1 MKGKIRMN
9 EKRIEDKN
17 QSSVQTYLYASDKER
32 LRALVD
38 EMSKN
43 AAAAIEK
50 SVLALKTGD
59 RELAKK
65 VIDEDDMIDEKEEQ
79 IDQECLYSIAM
90 RQPVR
95 EDLRFVYSVMKI
107 VVDLERIGDQA
118 VNIAMNVLDV
128 PEGTR
133 FPKDAAESIESMSAE
148 NIKMLSEVMEAFAG
162 EDETVICSARERR
175 RTVKKMRNDAVLSL
189 NKLLDSEKTCERDK
203 LKLFSIVI
211 LTLRHLSRISD
222 HVLNLAERVSFIAT
236 GISPL
241 TLKRAQEE
249 NGKKKASL

>member
-1 MKGKIRMN
+1 MN

>member
-1 MKGKIRMN
+1 MYDRSVG
-9 EKRIEDKN
+9 EKD
-17 QSSVQTYLYASDKER
+17 QSSFQTYLYASDKER

-43 AAAAIEK
+43 AAASIEK
-50 SVLALKTGD
+50 SVLALKERD

-133 FPKDAAESIESMSAE
+133 FPKDASESIESMAAE

-189 NKLLDSEKTCERDK
+189 NILLDSEKTCERDK
-203 LKLFSIVI
+203 LKLFSIVL

-249 NGKKKASL
+249 NGKKKANL

>member
-1 MKGKIRMN
+1 MYDRSVG
-9 EKRIEDKN
+9 EKD

-43 AAAAIEK
+43 AAASIEK
-50 SVLALKTGD
+50 SVLALKERD

-133 FPKDAAESIESMSAE
+133 FPKDASESIESMAAE
-148 NIKMLSEVMEAFAG
+148 NIKMLSEVM
-162 EDETVICSARERR
+162 
-175 RTVKKMRNDAVLSL
+175 
-189 NKLLDSEKTCERDK
+189 
-203 LKLFSIVI
+203 
-211 LTLRHLSRISD
+211 
-222 HVLNLAERVSFIAT
+222 
-236 GISPL
+236 
-241 TLKRAQEE
+241 
-249 NGKKKASL
+249 

>member
-1 MKGKIRMN
+1 MSDKSVG
-9 EKRIEDKN
+9 EKD
-17 QSSVQTYLYASDKER
+17 QSSVQSYLYASDKER
-32 LRALVD
+32 LRTLVD

-50 SVLALKTGD
+50 SVLALKGRD
-59 RELAKK
+59 PELAKK
-65 VIDEDDMIDEKEEQ
+65 VIEEDDMIDEKEEQ

-107 VVDLERIGDQA
+107 IVDLERIGDQA
-118 VNIAMNVLDV
+118 VNIAMNVLDL

-133 FPKDAAESIESMSAE
+133 FPEEIAAFVESMAAE
-148 NIKMLSEVMEAFAG
+148 NIRMLSEVMEAFVG

-175 RTVKKMRNDAVLSL
+175 RIIKRTRKEAVS
-189 NKLLDSEKTCERDK
+189 K
-203 LKLFSIVI
+203 LKELVGCEKACEGSQLDLYCTAI

-241 TLKRAQEE
+241 TLKRAQEKINSVAKE
-249 NGKKKASL
+249 S